1 MPLTDTEIAS
11 GLRSQMYRLVKLLRK
26 ETRNEEL
33 LSLTERS
40 TLSLVNEHGSV
51 LPGELAA
58 MEKVTTQAMSQVL
71 GHLLELGYITR
82 TTSEEDR
89 RKAII
94 SLSENGKKLVRQ
106 RASEKTEWL
115 TRSISTKL
123 NAKEKQ
129 TLSEAVDIMT
139 KLIG

>member
-1 MPLTDTEIAS
+1 
-11 GLRSQMYRLVKLLRK
+11 MYRLVKLLRK